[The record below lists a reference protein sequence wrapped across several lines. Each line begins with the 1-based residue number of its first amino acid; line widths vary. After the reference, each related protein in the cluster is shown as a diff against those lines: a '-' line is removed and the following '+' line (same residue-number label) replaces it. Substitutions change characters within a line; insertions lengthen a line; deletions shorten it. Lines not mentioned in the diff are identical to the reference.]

1 VAYFKLEPKARL
13 RDGWCCQACDT
24 PIEAVLTVHHIIPVE
39 FRGRDIL
46 PNLTTLCANCHRLV
60 HWLATGDRSLRRDA
74 CGVGQST
81 THTRNLFA
89 PARRIRSTRLRLVG
103 PDLKIK
109 GSVSLHTALGAMIKR
124 NGLERSEQVLLRRCF
139 ILALRALAIIDR
151 KNCSVRL
158 ERQSRFISVNAN
170 NHQVLRVPAWN
181 DRGKRYEE
189 DVILIWPHGIKP
201 GILSPQ
207 EFRHAASGRFKLV
220 PCINLYL
227 SWEKFLSFSA
237 RDWKLFR
244 EACHRAF
251 TPATRRWTSNVT
263 LE

>member
-1 VAYFKLEPKARL
+1 VAYFKLAPKARR
-13 RDGWCCQACDT
+13 RDGWCCQACGT
-24 PIEAVLTVHHIIPVE
+24 TVEAILTVHHVIPVE
-39 FRGRDIL
+39 LRGRDIL
-46 PNLTTLCANCHRLV
+46 SNLRTLCANCHRLV

-81 THTRNLFA
+81 IHTRNLLA
-89 PARRIRSTRLRLVG
+89 LARRIRSRRLRLVG
-103 PDLKIK
+103 PGLKIK
-109 GSVSLHTALGAMIKR
+109 DSVSLHTAIGAVIKR
-124 NGLERSEQVLLRRCF
+124 NGLEQPEAVSLRRC
-139 ILALRALAIIDR
+139 LNRALCALAINDR

-170 NHQVLRVPAWN
+170 NHQVLRAPAWN

-189 DVILIWPHGIKP
+189 DVILIWPHGVRP
-201 GILSPQ
+201 RILSPL
-207 EFRHAASGRFKLV
+207 EYRHAASGRFKLV

-237 RDWKLFR
+237 RDLKLFR

-251 TPATRRWTSNVT
+251 SPATRRWTSNVI